1 MIPFGREFLVS
12 DTVPF
17 LSKKPHIYLPH
28 RVVVVFFIENE
39 STGIGA
45 MSSLR

>member
-1 MIPFGREFLVS
+1 MSVFILYLVNVSMIPFGREFLVS

-28 RVVVVFFIENE
+28 Q
-39 STGIGA
+39 
-45 MSSLR
+45 SSGSIFY